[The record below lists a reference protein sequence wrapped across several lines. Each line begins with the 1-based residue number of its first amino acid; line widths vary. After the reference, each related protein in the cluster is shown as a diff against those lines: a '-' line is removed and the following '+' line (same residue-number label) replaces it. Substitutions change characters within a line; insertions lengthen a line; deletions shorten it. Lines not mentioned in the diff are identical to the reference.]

1 MTIFPKNHVIFMQ
14 KWIHYRLSPSLFVL
28 PTPLNFNHFNISH
41 GSFIYLLTTPSLSNL
56 AIFTILTRITL
67 HFSLPTFLFSHKQ
80 AASPTCSF
88 FLSFPGCCL
97 HCTSFFGPCLLRL
110 CQASTDHH
118 LPSFFLSS
126 AGSWAHYNINHH
138 LRLLSSIFFVT
149 LTIHHP

>member
-1 MTIFPKNHVIFMQ
+1 MIIFPKNHVIFMQ

-88 FLSFPGCCL
+88 FLSFPGRCL
-97 HCTSFFGPCLLRL
+97 HCTSFFVSATLQPITISPYL
-110 CQASTDHH
+110 SFYSSK
-118 LPSFFLSS
+118 PSSLQ
-126 AGSWAHYNINHH
+126 H
-138 LRLLSSIFFVT
+138 SIFFVT